1 MYVCF
6 IYTYTSLHNYT
17 ECVFR
22 NVKDVGGGGGGGWVG
37 SYAHFMERT
46 NYRTNPDYIVSNLKV
61 KVSSVLE
68 ACNQHFLCWPLRPD
82 GQNS

>member
-1 MYVCF
+1 MCVCG
-6 IYTYTSLHNYT
+6 
-17 ECVFR
+17 C
-22 NVKDVGGGGGGGWVG
+22 GGWVAMHISWSRQTTG
-37 SYAHFMERT
+37 PKGV
-46 NYRTNPDYIVSNLKV
+46 NPDYIVSNL